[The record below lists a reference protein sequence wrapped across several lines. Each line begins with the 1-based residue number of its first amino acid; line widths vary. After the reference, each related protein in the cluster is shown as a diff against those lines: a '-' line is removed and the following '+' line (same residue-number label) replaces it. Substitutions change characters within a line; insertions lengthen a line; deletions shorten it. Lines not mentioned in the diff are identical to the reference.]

1 MAARSCAAG
10 HLDYSGCPKVRV
22 FLPDIRSQNHQ
33 CPDTV
38 AMLRQF
44 KITHRLVVAIVAAA
58 TLVFGASYLI
68 SHQRTG
74 NLVGELEA
82 VALAEEFS
90 AIQAE
95 IDAESLRAEAMAAV
109 VASIPQVQRAFAE
122 DDRAALEAYFA
133 GGFAG
138 LKSAFGVRQFQ
149 FHRPPAT
156 SYLRIHKLEKHGD
169 DLSSFRHT
177 VVKANRERSAV
188 HGLEV
193 GVAGLGIRGIVPVS
207 HAGKHVGTVEFGLS
221 LGQDFVDRITALHG
235 VDLQIHLVRDGVLRP
250 FAASTD
256 ANLISPE
263 QLAAVGSERP
273 LFVRA
278 EHAGAPYAF
287 YAGALHDFSGKQ
299 IGVVVLARDRSAYAA
314 QMASIGRQATIM
326 LVLSVLLLMGL
337 AWLIARDVTRP
348 LRHTTASLEAIAQ
361 GTGNLDSRLDDSGND
376 EIAALARAYNAFVD
390 KIARTIHTVVDTTH
404 ELAAMADRYAKLSA
418 DTHAGT
424 QRQREQVEQVAT
436 AMTEMS
442 ATVHDVARNTV
453 ETADAAASVDDQ
465 SNNGQQVV
473 RSASESIDQLAA
485 EVARAVERINA
496 VEQDSERIGSV
507 LDVIRGIADQT
518 NLLALNAAIEAARA
532 GEQGRGFAV
541 VADEVRTLA
550 QRTQD
555 STREIQD
562 MIESLQQGVHATVQV
577 LAEGQRKAAG
587 SVDKAEQAYQSLQAI
602 TASIDRITTMSAQ
615 IATAAEEQSS
625 VAEDINRNILEI
637 TSVAD
642 RTAEDARSSV
652 EQTAHLTEAVDGLVA
667 LMGQFRTGG
676 GRAG

>member
-1 MAARSCAAG
+1 
-10 HLDYSGCPKVRV
+10 
-22 FLPDIRSQNHQ
+22 
-33 CPDTV
+33 
-38 AMLRQF
+38 MLRHF

-58 TLVFGASYLI
+58 TLVFGASFLI

-74 NLVGELEA
+74 QLVGELEE

-109 VASIPQVQRAFAE
+109 VASIPQVQQAFAGG
-122 DDRAALEAYFA
+122 DRAALEAYFA
-133 GGFAG
+133 SGFDG

-177 VVKANRERSAV
+177 VTKANQDRSKV

-207 HAGKHVGTVEFGLS
+207 HAGRHVGTVEFGLS

-235 VDLQIHLVRDGVLRP
+235 IDLQIHLLRDGALRP
-250 FAASTD
+250 FASSTD
-256 ANLISPE
+256 AALLSTE
-263 QLAAVGSERP
+263 QLADVDGERP
-273 LFVRA
+273 LFLRTELA
-278 EHAGAPYAF
+278 DTPHALYA
-287 YAGALHDFSGKQ
+287 AALRDFSGKQ

-314 QMASIGRQATIM
+314 QVASIGNQALVM
-326 LVLSVLLLMGL
+326 LAVSVLLLMGL
-337 AWLIARDVTRP
+337 AWLIARDVTLP
-348 LRHTTASLEAIAQ
+348 LRQTTASMEAIAS
-361 GTGNLDSRLDDSGND
+361 GTGNLDSRLDDTGND
-376 EIAALARAYNAFVD
+376 EIAALARAYNAFVE
-390 KIARTIHTVVDTTH
+390 KIGQTIHAVVDTTH
-404 ELAAMADRYAKLSA
+404 ELASVADRYAHLSA
-418 DTHAGT
+418 DTHVGT

-453 ETADAAASVDDQ
+453 ETADAAASVDEQ

-577 LAEGQRKAAG
+577 LAESQRKAAG

-637 TSVAD
+637 TTVAD
-642 RTAEDARSSV
+642 RTASDAQSSV
-652 EQTAHLTEAVDGLVA
+652 EQTHHLTSAVEGLVA
-667 LMGQFRTGG
+667 LMGQFRTGDR
-676 GRAG
+676 RAG